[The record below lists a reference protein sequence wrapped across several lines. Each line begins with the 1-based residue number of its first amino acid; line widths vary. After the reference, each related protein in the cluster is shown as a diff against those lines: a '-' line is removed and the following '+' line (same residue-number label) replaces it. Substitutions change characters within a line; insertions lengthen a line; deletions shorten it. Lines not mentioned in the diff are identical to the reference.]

1 MRKININSLITTS
14 CNTGILIAQIG
25 TVIACSSFIWWCIN
39 PAQSNQLTNVAPY
52 QVNTNIAQG
61 VINQAPFGIIV
72 KKVEVV
78 NIPTIQEQVKVIGVY
93 AAGVT
98 NSIAFL
104 TVEAKNIIA
113 KIGDKVLDG
122 TITQILP
129 NGVVIN
135 DGKQD
140 VTIEISDSSSSS
152 GGGSNNSSTTPS
164 SSRRMGMEQN
174 NDNNGSGSANNN
186 TSSDNNNNQ
195 SRDDLISQRKKM
207 IEQFQQQNSDN
218 APSNTNNTEST
229 H

>member
-14 CNTGILIAQIG
+14 CNTGALIAQIG
-25 TVIACSSFIWWCIN
+25 TVIACSSFVWWCVN

-72 KKVEVV
+72 KKTEVV

-104 TVEAKNIIA
+104 TVETKNIIA
-113 KIGDKVLDG
+113 KIGDKVLEG

-140 VTIEISDSSSSS
+140 VTIEISDSATPS
-152 GGGSNNSSTTPS
+152 GGGGNSSTTPS

-174 NDNNGSGSANNN
+174 NDNNGNGSVNN
-186 TSSDNNNNQ
+186 THTSDNNNNQ
-195 SRDDLISQRKKM
+195 SRDDLVSQRKKM

-218 APSNTNNTEST
+218 APSNANNAESA